1 MLSCGK
7 SLKYVHENM
16 LILTRSRYPDGN
28 PILNWVCN
36 RPQKSVSR
44 MVHALLATAQ
54 TPSMFCELIARRTHF
69 LTIKKTSS
77 NINDENGVGDI
88 AEAASKLSC
97 EKNGSS
103 KFKFHELGFW
113 IKFVFLGQV

>member
-1 MLSCGK
+1 
-7 SLKYVHENM
+7 
-16 LILTRSRYPDGN
+16 
-28 PILNWVCN
+28 
-36 RPQKSVSR
+36 

-88 AEAASKLSC
+88 AEAASKLSY
-97 EKNGSS
+97 EKTEVQS
-103 KFKFHELGFW
+103 L
-113 IKFVFLGQV
+113 IFLNCDFL

>member
-1 MLSCGK
+1 M
-7 SLKYVHENM
+7 H
-16 LILTRSRYPDGN
+16 ILTRSRYPDGN

-36 RPQKSVSR
+36 KPQKSVSR

-69 LTIKKTSS
+69 LTMKNTSS

-88 AEAASKLSC
+88 VLAASKLSC
-97 EKNGSS
+97 QINGRLNKCFLNVKYL
-103 KFKFHELGFW
+103 KFFW
-113 IKFVFLGQV
+113 